1 MATILIVDDSIL
13 MRRNLRMMLT
23 EAGHE
28 IVGEAS
34 NGIEAYKEYV
44 KTMPDIVTMDITM
57 PVMSGIDA
65 VKKIIASYPEA
76 NIVMISALDQRS
88 MVFDAIQNGAKHY
101 ILKPIT
107 AEKVLHTINEVLHQ
121 ETAAE
126 EAAAGRDSSAG
137 GAAGTTA
144 PAVPP
149 FEITNKNGV
158 FVVALRPS
166 IGPAEWDAIGGAV
179 AGFQYIKPLKVVFHF
194 AEPEGFDDE
203 ALSRVAGFVKLVLNA
218 GGAARTVSAGK
229 VLNARLKTLDP
240 DLFSTIYTELSQI
253 VI

>member
-13 MRRNLRMMLT
+13 MRRNLKMMLT

-28 IVGEAS
+28 VVGEAS

-107 AEKVLHTINEVLHQ
+107 ADKVLHTINEVLHQ
-121 ETAAE
+121 EPAE
-126 EAAAGRDSSAG
+126 DEAAAAADGAG
-137 GAAGTTA
+137 VSGSTIAA
-144 PAVPP
+144 P
-149 FEITNKNGV
+149 FEIANKNGV
-158 FVVALRPS
+158 FIVTVRAS
-166 IGPAEWDAIGGAV
+166 IGAEGLDSLGGAI
-179 AGFQYIKPLKVVFHF
+179 AGFQFIKPLKVVFRF
-194 AEPEGFDDE
+194 DEAEGIADE
-203 ALSRVAGFVKLVLNA
+203 ALVRIAGFAQQVLQA
-218 GGAARTVSAGK
+218 GGTCKTVSTGK
-229 VLNARLKTLDP
+229 LLNARLKSLDES
-240 DLFSTIYTELSQI
+240 LFATIYTDLSQI

>member
-1 MATILIVDDSIL
+1 MATVLIVDDSIL
-13 MRRNLRMMLT
+13 MRRNLKMMLT

-28 IVGEAS
+28 VVGEAS

-65 VKKIIASYPEA
+65 VKKIIASYPDA

-121 ETAAE
+121 ESAEAETATAA
-126 EAAAGRDSSAG
+126 APVS
-137 GAAGTTA
+137 GAAGVA
-144 PAVPP
+144 ANAAPP
-149 FEITNKNGV
+149 FEIANKNGV
-158 FVVALRPS
+158 FIVTVRAS
-166 IGPAEWDAIGGAV
+166 IGAEELDALGGAV
-179 AGFQYIKPLKVVFHF
+179 AGFQFIKPLKVVFHF
-194 AEPEGFDDE
+194 DEAEGIADE
-203 ALSRVAGFVKLVLNA
+203 ALVRIAGYAKQVLQA
-218 GGAARTVSAGK
+218 GGAAKTVSSVK
-229 VLNARLKTLDP
+229 LLNARLKSLDES
-240 DLFSTIYTELSQI
+240 LFATIYTDLSQI

>member
-1 MATILIVDDSIL
+1 MATVLIVDDSIL
-13 MRRNLRMMLT
+13 MRRNLKMMLT

-28 IVGEAS
+28 VVAEAS

-65 VKKIIASYPEA
+65 VKKIIASYPDA

-121 ETAAE
+121 VSAEDETAAS
-126 EAAAGRDSSAG
+126 AASSGVAGAG
-137 GAAGTTA
+137 NAA
-144 PAVPP
+144 PP
-149 FEITNKNGV
+149 FEIANKNGV
-158 FVVALRPS
+158 FIVTLRAS
-166 IGPAEWDAIGGAV
+166 IGGEQLDALGGAI
-179 AGFQYIKPLKVVFHF
+179 AGFQFIKPLKVVFHF
-194 AEPEGFDDE
+194 DEAEGIADE
-203 ALSRVAGFVKLVLNA
+203 ALVRIAGYAKQVLQA
-218 GGAARTVSAGK
+218 GGTSKTVSTGK
-229 VLNARLKTLDP
+229 LLNARLKSLDES
-240 DLFSTIYTELSQI
+240 LFATIYTDLSQI

>member
-1 MATILIVDDSIL
+1 MATVLIVDDSIL

-28 IVGEAS
+28 VVAEAS

-44 KTMPDIVTMDITM
+44 KTMPDLVTMDITM

-107 AEKVLHTINEVLHQ
+107 AEKVLQTINEVLQ
-121 ETAAE
+121 SERTDE
-126 EAAAGRDSSAG
+126 LAAASSPSAAPAG
-137 GAAGTTA
+137 TSAAASGAA
-144 PAVPP
+144 P

-158 FVVALRPS
+158 FLVTLRGS
-166 IGPAEWDAIGGAV
+166 IGAAELDALGGAV
-179 AGFQYIKPLKVVFHF
+179 AGFQFIKPLKVVFVFDASEPF
-194 AEPEGFDDE
+194 ADE
-203 ALSRVAGFVKLVLNA
+203 ALDRIAGYARAILQA
-218 GGAARTVSAGK
+218 GGAAKTVSSSK
-229 VLNARLKTLDP
+229 PLNARLKAMDES
-240 DLFSTIYTELSQI
+240 LFSTIYSDLSQI

>member
-1 MATILIVDDSIL
+1 MATVLIVDDSIL
-13 MRRNLRMMLT
+13 MRRNLKMMLT

-28 IVGEAS
+28 VVAEAS

-65 VKKIIASYPEA
+65 VKKIIASYPDA

-121 ETAAE
+121 ESAE
-126 EAAAGRDSSAG
+126 DEIAAASAPS
-137 GAAGTTA
+137 GAGAGNA
-144 PAVPP
+144 APP
-149 FEITNKNGV
+149 FEIANKNGV
-158 FVVALRPS
+158 FIVTLRASMGGEQLDAL
-166 IGPAEWDAIGGAV
+166 GGAI
-179 AGFQYIKPLKVVFHF
+179 AGFQFIKPLKVVFHF
-194 AEPEGFDDE
+194 DEAEGIADE
-203 ALSRVAGFVKLVLNA
+203 ALVRIAGYAKQVLQA
-218 GGAARTVSAGK
+218 GGTSKTVSTGK
-229 VLNARLKTLDP
+229 LLNARLKSLDES
-240 DLFSTIYTELSQI
+240 LFATIYTDLSQI